1 MNFAWGLAKLKNL
14 YYDAVI
20 VIIIVDI
27 GKDQN
32 AAVEHI
38 TSRKNPLILRLRAL
52 STDGAFRRAEGE
64 YLCDGYKLLAEAL
77 DKGAELRTV
86 LWREKAGETPLPDS
100 VRQVTVPEDLFDYAS
115 PMKNSP
121 GPLFTLA
128 IPREPEPVFS
138 QAILLENVQDPG
150 NVGTVIRTAAAM
162 GVDTVLLC
170 GACADVYSPRTAR
183 ATMGAVFREKIIRCT
198 VAEARAF
205 ADRNGLKL
213 YGAALSDRAADI
225 RDLPLK
231 NAVVA
236 IGSEGNGLSG
246 ELLHSCNGELIIPMS
261 PGSES
266 LNAAVA
272 AAIVLWE
279 MQNAAAGG
287 R

>member
-20 VIIIVDI
+20 VIIIVHT

-52 STDGAFRRAEGE
+52 SADGAFRRAEGE

-77 DKGAELRTV
+77 DKGAEVRTV
-86 LWREKAGETPLPDS
+86 LWKERAGETPLPDS
-100 VRQVTVPEDLFDYAS
+100 VRQVTAAEELFDYVS

-121 GPLFTLA
+121 GPLFTLT
-128 IPREPEPVFS
+128 IPKKPEPVFTR
-138 QAILLENVQDPG
+138 AILLENVQDPG

-170 GACADVYSPRTAR
+170 GACADVYSPKTAR
-183 ATMGAVFREKIIRCT
+183 AAMGALFRERIIRCT
-198 VAEARAF
+198 VPEARAF
-205 ADRNGLKL
+205 AERNGLKL

-225 RDLPLK
+225 RGLPLK

-236 IGSEGNGLSG
+236 IGNEGKGLSG
-246 ELLHSCNGELIIPMS
+246 ELLQSCDGELIIPMS

-279 MQNAAAGG
+279 MQNAASGG
-287 R
+287 

>member
-1 MNFAWGLAKLKNL
+1 MILLCGLAKLKNL
-14 YYDAVI
+14 YYDAVDI
-20 VIIIVDI
+20 IIIVHT
-27 GKDQN
+27 GKDQI

-64 YLCDGYKLLAEAL
+64 YLCDGHKLLKEAL

-86 LWREKAGETPLPDS
+86 RWKGRAGETPLPES
-100 VRQVTVPEDLFDYAS
+100 VRQLTVPEELFDYVS

-128 IPREPEPVFS
+128 IPAEPEPVFER
-138 QAILLENVQDPG
+138 AILLENVQDPG

-162 GVDTVLLC
+162 GVETVLLC
-170 GACADVYSPRTAR
+170 GACADVYSPKAAR
-183 ATMGAVFREKIIRCT
+183 ATMGAVFREKLIHCT
-198 VAEARAF
+198 VPEARAL
-205 ADRNGLKL
+205 AARNGLRL

-225 RDLPLK
+225 RALPVK

-236 IGSEGNGLSG
+236 IGSEGSGLSA
-246 ELLHSCNGELIIPMS
+246 ELLQSCDGELIIPMS

-279 MQNAAAGG
+279 MA

>member
-1 MNFAWGLAKLKNL
+1 MNP
-14 YYDAVI
+14 
-20 VIIIVDI
+20 
-27 GKDQN
+27 
-32 AAVEHI
+32 VEHI

-52 STDGAFRRAEGE
+52 SADGAFRRAEGE
-64 YLCDGYKLLAEAL
+64 YLCDGHKLLAEAL

-86 LWREKAGETPLPDS
+86 LWKGAAGELSLPEA
-100 VRQVTVPEDLFDYAS
+100 VKQYTAPEDLFDYVS

-128 IPREPEPVFS
+128 IPAEAEPTFER
-138 QAILLENVQDPG
+138 AILLENVQDPG

-162 GVDTVLLC
+162 GIETVLLC
-170 GACADVYSPRTAR
+170 GACADVYSPKTAR
-183 ATMGAVFREKIIRCT
+183 ATMGAIFREKLLHCSAT
-198 VAEARAF
+198 EARAL

-213 YGAALSDRAADI
+213 YGAALSERAVDI
-225 RDLPLK
+225 RALPLK

-236 IGSEGNGLSG
+236 IGSEGRGLSA
-246 ELLHSCNGELIIPMS
+246 ELLKNCDGELIIPMS

-279 MQNAAAGG
+279 MA

>member
-1 MNFAWGLAKLKNL
+1 M
-14 YYDAVI
+14 I
-20 VIIIVDI
+20 
-27 GKDQN
+27 QP
-32 AAVEHI
+32 ERI

-52 STDGAFRRAEGE
+52 ASDGAFRRAERE
-64 YLCDGYKLLAEAL
+64 YLCDGAKLLEEAL
-77 DKGAELRTV
+77 DKGASLRCV
-86 LWREKAGETPLPDS
+86 LWKDAPGALALPET
-100 VRQVTVPEDLFDYAS
+100 VRQYCAPAELFDYAS

-128 IPREPEPVFS
+128 IPEEPEPVFRR
-138 QAILLENVQDPG
+138 AVLLENVQDPG

-170 GACADVYSPRTAR
+170 GACADLYSPKTAR
-183 ATMGAVFREKIIRCT
+183 ATMGAVFRERVLRCT
-198 VAEARAF
+198 IDEARSF
-205 ADRNGLKL
+205 ADLNGLRL

-225 RDLPLK
+225 RTLDLQ

-236 IGSEGNGLSG
+236 IGSEGQGLSA
-246 ELLHSCNGELIIPMS
+246 ELLRICDGELIIPMS

-272 AAIVLWE
+272 AAVVLWE
-279 MQNAAAGG
+279 MA